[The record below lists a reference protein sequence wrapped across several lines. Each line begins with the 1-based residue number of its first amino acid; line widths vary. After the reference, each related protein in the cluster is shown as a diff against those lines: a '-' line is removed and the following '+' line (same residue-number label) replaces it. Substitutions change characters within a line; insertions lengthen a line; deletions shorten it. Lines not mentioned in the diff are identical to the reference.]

1 MLRLIVLFASTGAAL
16 LALVA
21 LDWWVDPLAEHYRS
35 GVVSE
40 AFAASPHCNVSTAV
54 LSDTTWPAFK
64 LDLFTRRRTTT
75 IVSGSS
81 RVWKIGPLPGERG
94 FTNVGLPGM
103 SVTSVPILF
112 RRLHE
117 LAPGRHLR
125 VYLGVEPFWFT
136 IPDRS
141 SNFAR
146 TTLRERL
153 RLVASGETLRATL
166 KQLVHHPADLVDPP
180 SRRTPSR
187 LATPAGCVLDEGGAV
202 HSGTANAWAM
212 DGTFLYNY
220 ELTGAAPGRKDF
232 LRGDFTRMRGSTLD
246 PASVGDV
253 QQALALARQ
262 YGWSVVG
269 FTAPFSHDT
278 IVRLERDP
286 GGAALLRVYRR
297 TMPTLFSDAGF
308 PYLDLS
314 DARSVPCTDEQ
325 FLRHDGAHADA
336 ACAAKVRR
344 RLDAVR

>member
-1 MLRLIVLFASTGAAL
+1 MRRLVVLFAATGVAL

-21 LDWWVDPLAEHYRS
+21 LNWWVDPLAEHYRR
-35 GVVSE
+35 GVVSD
-40 AFAASPHCNVSTAV
+40 AFDRSPRCAVSTAI

-64 LDLFTRRRTTT
+64 LDLFTRRQTTT
-75 IVSGSS
+75 IVAGSS
-81 RVWKIGPLPGERG
+81 RIWKIGPRAGERG

-117 LAPGRHLR
+117 LAPNRGLR

-146 TTLRERL
+146 TTLEERL
-153 RLVASGETLRATL
+153 RLVASGETLRATFREL
-166 KQLVHHPADLVDPP
+166 IHHPGDLVDPA
-180 SRRTPSR
+180 SRRAPGR
-187 LATPAGCVLDEGGAV
+187 LSTHAGCVLDEGNGV
-202 HSGTANAWAM
+202 RSGTANAWAM

-232 LRGDFTRMRGSTLD
+232 LRGDFARMRGSSLD
-246 PASVGDV
+246 AEAVGDV
-253 QQALALARQ
+253 REGLALAKA
-262 YGWSVVG
+262 YGWDLVG

-286 GGAALLRVYRR
+286 GGAALLHVYGAR
-297 TMPTLFSDAGF
+297 MPALFRAAGF

-314 DARSVPCTDEQ
+314 DARSVPCSDDE
-325 FLRHDGAHADA
+325 FLRHDGAHANA
-336 ACAAKVRR
+336 TCAAAVRR
-344 RLDAVR
+344 KLDLVR